1 MYTLWVSII
10 LLNVLIIT
18 IRVHHLRRK
27 GVTDNATLLKD
38 NINVVSNAFCI
49 AGITGM
55 VLEYIINLFI

>member
-18 IRVHHLRRK
+18 VRVKYLRSK
-27 GVTDNATLLKD
+27 GITDSATLLKD
-38 NINVVSNAFCI
+38 NVNVISNAFCI

-55 VLEYIINLFI
+55 TLECIVNLFI